1 MADLTLH
8 HETVDQA
15 VQELQAAGTTMTND
29 LEHLVQVLTPLKE
42 HFQGAAAT
50 AFEEF
55 LAAVN
60 ANEQKMTEDIAAA
73 AACLDN
79 MHQTMTAA
87 DHAGAAGFHQS

>member
-15 VQELQAAGTTMTND
+15 VQELQAAGNTMKSD
-29 LEHLVQVLTPLKE
+29 LDHLVQVLTPLQE

-50 AFEEF
+50 AFTEF

-60 ANEQKMTEDIAAA
+60 QNEQQMTDDIAAA
-73 AACLDN
+73 AACLDS
-79 MHQTMTAA
+79 MHQTMTHA
-87 DHAGAAGFHQS
+87 DNQAAAGYSH